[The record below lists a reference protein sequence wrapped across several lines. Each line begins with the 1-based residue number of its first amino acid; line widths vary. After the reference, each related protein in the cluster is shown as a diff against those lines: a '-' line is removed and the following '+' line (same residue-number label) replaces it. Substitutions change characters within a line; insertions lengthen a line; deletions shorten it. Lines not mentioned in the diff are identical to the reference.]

1 MEILRQPPDH
11 SSFISLEEYQSHTP
25 ASFHDGP
32 VVLHHYSRQC
42 KLLIREGDLRAS
54 PALAELRGDRSR
66 ESSGTNGLTAGSSAA
81 ATESRGN
88 ISSEQDQEEEEEREV
103 TIDNVEVWV
112 TSQYASSLCHDELR
126 GLFSLSNMD

>member
-32 VVLHHYSRQC
+32 VVLHHHSPQC
-42 KLLIREGDLRAS
+42 KLLIHEGDLRAS

-66 ESSGTNGLTAGSSAA
+66 DSSGTNGLASASAAA
-81 ATESRGN
+81 ATEPRDN
-88 ISSEQDQEEEEEREV
+88 APSEHDQEEEEREV
-103 TIDNVEVWV
+103 EIDNVEVWV
-112 TSQYASSLCHDELR
+112 TSQ
-126 GLFSLSNMD
+126 